1 MNILFGA
8 FIGLIALTLLVVIH
22 EFVHFIMAKK
32 SGVKVNEFGIGLP
45 PRKLAWLHLPAKEVQ
60 KFYDSLKEES
70 KTKVDQKRLQ
80 KLLAIGK
87 DKTKKDKFVWL
98 FIPSTE
104 YKDDRL
110 YKQEYLI
117 FGISLLPLGG
127 FCTMDGESDAET
139 KPHTFGATNYLQ
151 KTAILFGGVTMNWI
165 YGVLIFTIL
174 AVTGMPQFM
183 NNQFNIN
190 EKAHFTM
197 PKIYIDKIL
206 ENSPASHSTL
216 KANTVIHDAKAK
228 NEDNWKVLTSTLD
241 VQDFNKSHLG
251 QTVIYRTFDPATK
264 DTSEH
269 EVTLN
274 SGDNSPALGISMRMD
289 GQFLARYSVIDAP
302 LIGLGTTAQITG
314 ETFRGLYDMIR
325 NLFSGIAKQ
334 ITGNQETRES
344 GKQELAKAGESVSG
358 PVGIIGVIFPSFVSA
373 GFTELLFLTAII
385 SISLACM
392 NVLPIPALDGGR
404 WTMITISK
412 LIKKK
417 LSTEAEGKIIAT
429 TFLFLFAMF
438 ILVTILD
445 VYLPILA
452 IITFYA
458 AQFIV
463 GVPMLIIL
471 GSDTLKTPLIATIFS
486 VLVYVLSFIFLL
498 FTFKHIKPLKTPVT
512 RNEFGLNNLVPFS
525 DIGLALAGFFG
536 YLAFSAILT
545 ALFSVFSWFNLTET
559 QPLLYSTLISP
570 SGKILAALALVVA
583 GPILEEVI
591 YRGLIYG
598 KLRKN
603 HSLITSILTVSILF
617 GFLHGQWNVGVD
629 VFALSVVACLM
640 RETTGTI
647 YAGIILHMLKNAIAF
662 YLLFIA

>member
-1 MNILFGA
+1 MTSKSSFSSKIVK
-8 FIGLIALTLLVVIH
+8 LL
-22 EFVHFIMAKK
+22 K
-32 SGVKVNEFGIGLP
+32 SG
-45 PRKLAWLHLPAKEVQ
+45 
-60 KFYDSLKEES
+60 
-70 KTKVDQKRLQ
+70 
-80 KLLAIGK
+80 
-87 DKTKKDKFVWL
+87 
-98 FIPSTE
+98 
-104 YKDDRL
+104 
-110 YKQEYLI
+110 
-117 FGISLLPLGG
+117 
-127 FCTMDGESDAET
+127 SD
-139 KPHTFGATNYLQ
+139 L
-151 KTAILFGGVTMNWI
+151 
-165 YGVLIFTIL
+165 
-174 AVTGMPQFM
+174 
-183 NNQFNIN
+183 
-190 EKAHFTM
+190 
-197 PKIYIDKIL
+197 
-206 ENSPASHSTL
+206 
-216 KANTVIHDAKAK
+216 
-228 NEDNWKVLTSTLD
+228 
-241 VQDFNKSHLG
+241 
-251 QTVIYRTFDPATK
+251 
-264 DTSEH
+264 
-269 EVTLN
+269 
-274 SGDNSPALGISMRMD
+274 
-289 GQFLARYSVIDAP
+289 
-302 LIGLGTTAQITG
+302 
-314 ETFRGLYDMIR
+314 
-325 NLFSGIAKQ
+325 
-334 ITGNQETRES
+334 
-344 GKQELAKAGESVSG
+344 
-358 PVGIIGVIFPSFVSA
+358 
-373 GFTELLFLTAII
+373 
-385 SISLACM
+385 
-392 NVLPIPALDGGR
+392 
-404 WTMITISK
+404 
-412 LIKKK
+412 
-417 LSTEAEGKIIAT
+417 
-429 TFLFLFAMF
+429 
-438 ILVTILD
+438 

-512 RNEFGLNNLVPFS
+512 RNEFGLNNLVTFS

-662 YLLFIA
+662 YMLFIV